1 LAVSVKAECLHI
13 TVAGKGPFESKVLI
27 HHSCIGPLWK
37 QVFTL
42 YNYCWGPLKARYLY
56 ITVTIGAPF
65 KADL

>member
-37 QVFTL
+37 HSIYT
-42 YNYCWGPLKARYLY
+42 
-56 ITVTIGAPF
+56 
-65 KADL
+65 